1 MVCCVAKTPRQ
12 AGARCVADHR
22 PAKDVLAEKARE
34 REEAARQKNKKEEEA
49 DRRIHQAAVAA
60 AAAAAH
66 VKEAEASYFRL
77 APSAPLATFSYCA
90 VSLAASSPLSPPSSA
105 PPVSARWFPFFTPAL
120 H

>member
-66 VKEAEASYFRL
+66 VKEAEGGVEKHETFMTSMERRREKRK
-77 APSAPLATFSYCA
+77 PSG
-90 VSLAASSPLSPPSSA
+90 
-105 PPVSARWFPFFTPAL
+105 RDGRRRGGRG
-120 H
+120 